1 MLQRTYRE
9 ALAWAQLAK
18 SPLRCDNINTFHGV
32 IFIGSDVIKDVVD
45 TSIPS
50 IVTDFVRYDAIEYTI
65 SRNFTN
71 RLEIVRAILIGIGVG
86 EADFNERFDNWPM
99 ECRTCTL

>member
-50 IVTDFVRYDAIEYTI
+50 IVTDFVIYDAIEYTS
-65 SRNFTN
+65 SRSPSD
-71 RLEIVRAILIGIGVG
+71 RLRIVRAMIDMGAG
-86 EADFNERFDNWPM
+86 EADFDARFDS
-99 ECRTCTL
+99 